1 MQDFSWHPQGE
12 HPASLV
18 SLLYPALGIA
28 LGLLIG
34 TAITSAPWEWRQATT
49 RTELAL
55 SPAKVVGSPPP
66 IITAPV
72 TAPKKDTPLV
82 ILNPAAV
89 ETPPAPPAVSMKRAP
104 PNVAASTVGGP
115 GKTETSFPRPL
126 ASTETPRPDAP
137 RDYRALRLQM
147 LRGQ

>member
-12 HPASLV
+12 HRASLA

-66 IITAPV
+66 IVTPPV
-72 TAPKKDTPLV
+72 TPPKKDTPLV

-89 ETPPAPPAVSMKRAP
+89 EPPPAPRAVPMKRTSP
-104 PNVAASTVGGP
+104 DVAEEE
-115 GKTETSFPRPL
+115 TETSFPPPL
-126 ASTETPRPDAP
+126 ASTETPRPNAP